1 MFSFAQIFKSAVVP
15 ADFVPA
21 AKLLAVKAKTQPWAC
36 ELSFENKMLFHVKKH
51 GSYILADKER
61 SVSRNGN

>member
-1 MFSFAQIFKSAVVP
+1 MFSFAQKNRSAAVP

-21 AKLLAVKAKTQPWAC
+21 AKLFAVKAKTQPMAC
-36 ELSFENKMLFHVKKH
+36 ELSYENKMLFHVKKH
-51 GSYILADKER
+51 HSYILADKER